1 MTAFLFQSDAV
12 SAVEKATVRQASM
25 LADPAFEI
33 RHASLADVRSANVVP
48 SPEWVPLGTVEFVRA
63 WCQLC
68 GLPVPEPLDYPATLR
83 TFLRRDVRLIDPS
96 QGPFQP
102 PPPGWW
108 IKPYSTK
115 AWNAAQVAHGQEW
128 PNTAFWASPN
138 VPLRAEW
145 RVYVCEG
152 ESLGYGRYDDGPGPD
167 DMPLDV
173 AALTQD
179 MIHAFE
185 AEHFPAAYALDVGLD
200 CSGHALLVE
209 VSDAWALGYY
219 RGSCR
224 PTDYARMLAVRWQE
238 ITAAHA
244 PAHAPALVS

>member
-33 RHASLADVRSANVVP
+33 RYASLADVRSANVVP
-48 SPEWVPLGTVEFVRA
+48 SRNCVPLGTVEFVRA
-63 WCQLC
+63 WCHLC
-68 GLPVPEPLDYPATLR
+68 GLPEPEPLDYPATLR
-83 TFLRRDVRLIDPS
+83 PFLRREVRLIDPS
-96 QGPFQP
+96 HGPFQP

-115 AWNAAQVAHGQEW
+115 AWSAAQVQPGQVW
-128 PNTAFWASPN
+128 PDTPFWASPS

-145 RVYVCEG
+145 RVYVCGG

-167 DMPLDV
+167 TMPPDV

-185 AEHFPAAYALDVGLD
+185 AESRFPAAYALDVGMD
-200 CSGHALLVE
+200 SSGHALLVE

-219 RGSCR
+219 RGSCK
-224 PTDYARMLAVRWQE
+224 PTEYARMLAVRWGE
-238 ITAAHA
+238 IARTHTQI
-244 PAHAPALVS
+244 PALVS